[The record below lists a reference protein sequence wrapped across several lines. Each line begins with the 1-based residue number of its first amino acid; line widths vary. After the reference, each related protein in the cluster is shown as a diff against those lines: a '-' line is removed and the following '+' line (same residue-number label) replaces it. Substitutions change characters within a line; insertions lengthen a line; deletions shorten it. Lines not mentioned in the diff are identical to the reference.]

1 MPGGVP
7 GVGGGGRGG
16 MSATNRHKPPPPQV
30 SLLDVGGR
38 APGRHPD
45 DFYATPTWVTD
56 GILAH
61 LPTAGAI
68 VEPSCGDGAIL
79 GRLCAML
86 PRNGGG
92 IHGIELDPERARQAR
107 MRCPSVDVNEAD
119 YLEWAKRPAV
129 EDIGLIIGNPPF
141 VYALEFVE
149 ASIALAAPT
158 RGTVAMLLRLAFL
171 ESQERASFH
180 KAHPADLYPLASRPS
195 FTPDGKTDSAAYAW
209 LVWGPGRGG
218 RWFAPIVNAAGRTSR
233 GDE

>member
-1 MPGGVP
+1 
-7 GVGGGGRGG
+7 
-16 MSATNRHKPPPPQV
+16 MSATNRHKLPPPQV

-38 APGRHPD
+38 APGRHVD
-45 DFYATPTWVTD
+45 DFYATPAWVTD
-56 GILAH
+56 CILPH

-79 GRLCAML
+79 DRLCAAL
-86 PRNGGG
+86 PRKTGGLVVG
-92 IHGIELDPERARQAR
+92 VELNPERASQAR
-107 MRCPSVDVNEAD
+107 ARCARRAVVIEAD
-119 YLEWAKRPAV
+119 YLEWAKRPTV
-129 EDIGLIIGNPPF
+129 EDIGLVIGNPPF
-141 VYALEFVE
+141 AYALEFVE

-180 KAHPADLYPLASRPS
+180 RAHPADLYPLASRPS

-218 RWFAPIVNAAGRTSR
+218 RWFAPMGGAAGRASR
-233 GDE
+233 EGE

>member
-1 MPGGVP
+1 
-7 GVGGGGRGG
+7 
-16 MSATNRHKPPPPQV
+16 MSATGRAKPEAPQV
-30 SLLDVGGR
+30 ALFELGGR

-45 DFYATPTWVTD
+45 DFYATPAWVTN
-56 GILAH
+56 GILPH

-79 GRLCAML
+79 DRLCASL
-86 PRNGGG
+86 PRKVGG
-92 IHGIELDPERARQAR
+92 IFGVELNVERARQAQD
-107 MRCPSVDVNEAD
+107 RCARRAVVIKAD
-119 YLEWAKRPAV
+119 YLEWAKRPTV

-141 VYALEFVE
+141 AYALEFVE

-180 KAHPADLYPLASRPS
+180 EAHPADLYPLASRPS

-218 RWFAPIVNAAGRTSR
+218 RWFAPMEAP
-233 GDE
+233 